1 MTDPGAGGRFLSA
14 PPHLYPPPQDVDSGL
29 PWWLGLR
36 TILLAPTVRFIPN
49 AASELRRITLPRT
62 PVNRGWKSASAPSMC
77 TVHTPSRCLSHTPR
91 GVQGASQRY
100 APGLMTPVLPP
111 PNLPL

>member
-36 TILLAPTVRFIPN
+36 TILLAPTVRFMRDP
-49 AASELRRITLPRT
+49 ACGFRSITLLRT
-62 PVNRGWKSASAPSMC
+62 RVNRGK
-77 TVHTPSRCLSHTPR
+77 REGR
-91 GVQGASQRY
+91 DR
-100 APGLMTPVLPP
+100 
-111 PNLPL
+111 